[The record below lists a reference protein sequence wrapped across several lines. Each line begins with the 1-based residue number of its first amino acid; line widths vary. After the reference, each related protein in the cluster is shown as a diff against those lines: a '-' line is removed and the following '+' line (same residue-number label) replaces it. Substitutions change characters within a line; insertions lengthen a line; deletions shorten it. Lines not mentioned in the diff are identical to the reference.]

1 MPSSGSWSRPATP
14 PCTGSDARSGGGS
27 LPGRAIL
34 SGVERA
40 TYQPR
45 TRRRGGWALLIVAG
59 VLLAACSSS
68 PSQSTKT
75 STTTTGVPSSTA
87 STPTTQ
93 PASTLPPPA
102 TSGVLRISASVAV
115 PIPAN
120 TQITAAEAPNGA
132 VFVSPESHDNPT
144 PTVVWVVD
152 PIGPAEIAEHVNGG
166 VSALAADNTNF
177 YVVSNSTVIGY
188 TRSTGNQMG
197 QWNLP
202 PINTANT
209 SNADLVSM
217 VAAGGEVL
225 VMIAQGNL
233 ENVYRFHPGSPAAP
247 RMIAQGTSA
256 AIGPD
261 GTVYYER
268 SDNHL
273 VALSPAGVTT
283 VGPVLANSPNGS
295 GGGIAGVDAVAGGLV
310 WVSIPAGQGLD
321 AQLLP
326 YSAITLAPM
335 GSFSGSVTEQ
345 IVDTAAGAL
354 VLAGPDGPGD
364 CPQGDSVT
372 STSCV
377 FRISAAAVLSD
388 PTPVGTAD
396 QLVGPFPAVVTA
408 SATTNDLVVDRLS

>member
-1 MPSSGSWSRPATP
+1 M
-14 PCTGSDARSGGGS
+14 
-27 LPGRAIL
+27 IL
-34 SGVERA
+34 SGVARVRHPGSA
-40 TYQPR
+40 R
-45 TRRRGGWALLIVAG
+45 WRGWALLVVAG
-59 VLLAACSSS
+59 ILLAACSS
-68 PSQSTKT
+68 PGHTKND
-75 STTTTGVPSSTA
+75 STTTGAATA
-87 STPTTQ
+87 TSSTPTTQ
-93 PASTLPPPA
+93 PASTLPPLAP
-102 TSGVLRISASVAV
+102 SGPLQVSASVPV
-115 PIPAN
+115 PIAAN

-132 VFVSPESHDNPT
+132 VFVSPESHANPT

-166 VSALAADNTNF
+166 VSALAADAANF

-197 QWNLP
+197 QWSLP

-209 SNADLVSM
+209 SNADLVTM
-217 VAAGGEVL
+217 VAAAGEVL

-233 ENVYRFHPGSPAAP
+233 EDVYRFHPGSAAAP

-256 AIGPD
+256 AIGPE

-326 YSAITLAPM
+326 YSATTLQPM

-408 SATTNDLVVDRLS
+408 SPTTNDLVVDRLS

>member
-1 MPSSGSWSRPATP
+1 VRLAAATVRSR
-14 PCTGSDARSGGGS
+14 
-27 LPGRAIL
+27 
-34 SGVERA
+34 V
-40 TYQPR
+40 
-45 TRRRGGWALLIVAG
+45 WAPLIIAG
-59 VLLAACSSS
+59 VLLAACSSPGHS
-68 PSQSTKT
+68 KDAA
-75 STTTTGVPSSTA
+75 TTTTGASSATSTSA
-87 STPTTQ
+87 TPSTPVTE
-93 PASTLPPPA
+93 PPSPLPPPA
-102 TSGVLRISASVAV
+102 TSGALRISASVAV
-115 PIPAN
+115 PIAAN
-120 TQITAAEAPNGA
+120 TQITATEAPGGA

-152 PIGPAEIAEHVNGG
+152 PVGPAEIAEHVNGG
-166 VSALAADNTNF
+166 VSALAADATNL

-188 TRSTGNQMG
+188 TRSSGNQMG

-202 PINTANT
+202 PVNTANT

-217 VAAGGEVL
+217 VAAAGEVL
-225 VMIAQGNL
+225 VLITQGNL
-233 ENVYRFHPGSPAAP
+233 EDVYRFHPGSAAAP
-247 RMIAQGTSA
+247 QKMAQGTSA
-256 AIGPD
+256 VIGPD

-283 VGPVLANSPNGS
+283 VGPALANAPNGS

-326 YSAITLAPM
+326 YSATTLQPM
-335 GSFSGSVTEQ
+335 GTYTGSVTEQ
-345 IVDTAAGAL
+345 IVDTLAGPL
-354 VLAGPDGPGD
+354 VLAGPDGPGA
-364 CPQGDSVT
+364 CPQGTSVT

-396 QLVGPFPAVVTA
+396 QLVGPYPAVVTA
-408 SATTNDLVVDRLS
+408 SALTSDLVVDRLS

>member
-1 MPSSGSWSRPATP
+1 V
-14 PCTGSDARSGGGS
+14 
-27 LPGRAIL
+27 IL
-34 SGVERA
+34 SSVTRVRH
-40 TYQPR
+40 PR
-45 TRRRGGWALLIVAG
+45 WARRPGWALLIVAA
-59 VLLAACSSS
+59 VLLAACSS
-68 PSQSTKT
+68 PGHTHKAA
-75 STTTTGVPSSTA
+75 TTTTGATTA
-87 STPTTQ
+87 TSSTPTTQ
-93 PASTLPPPA
+93 PTSPLPPPA
-102 TSGVLRISASVAV
+102 TSGALQISASVAV
-115 PIPAN
+115 PIPAD

-132 VFVSPESHDNPT
+132 VFVSPESHANPT

-217 VAAGGEVL
+217 VAAAGEVL

-233 ENVYRFHPGSPAAP
+233 EDVYRFHPGSAAAP
-247 RMIAQGTSA
+247 QMIAQGTSA

-283 VGPVLANSPNGS
+283 VGPVLTNSPNGS

-326 YSAITLAPM
+326 YSTTTLQTM
-335 GSFSGSVTEQ
+335 GSYTGSVTEQ
-345 IVDTAAGAL
+345 IVDTSAGAL
-354 VLAGPDGPGD
+354 VLAGPDGPGA
-364 CPQGDSVT
+364 CPQDASVN

-408 SATTNDLVVDRLS
+408 SATTSDLVVDRLS

>member
-1 MPSSGSWSRPATP
+1 ME
-14 PCTGSDARSGGGS
+14 
-27 LPGRAIL
+27 I
-34 SGVERA
+34 
-40 TYQPR
+40 
-45 TRRRGGWALLIVAG
+45 
-59 VLLAACSSS
+59 
-68 PSQSTKT
+68 
-75 STTTTGVPSSTA
+75 
-87 STPTTQ
+87 
-93 PASTLPPPA
+93 
-102 TSGVLRISASVAV
+102 

-120 TQITAAEAPNGA
+120 VQITGTEAPNGA
-132 VFVSPESHDNPT
+132 VFVSPESHDGSVT
-144 PTVVWVVD
+144 TVVWVVD
-152 PIGPAEIAEHVNGG
+152 PTGPAAIAEHVNGG
-166 VSALAADNTNF
+166 VSALAADPTNL
-177 YVVSNSTVIGY
+177 YVVAEDSVTGY

-217 VAAGGEVL
+217 VAAAGEVL

-233 ENVYRFHPGSPAAP
+233 ENVYRFDPGSAATP
-247 RMIAQGTSA
+247 QRIAQGTSA
-256 AIGPD
+256 VIGPD

-326 YSAITLAPM
+326 YSATTLQPM
-335 GSFSGSVTEQ
+335 GTYTGSVTEQ
-345 IVDTAAGAL
+345 IVDTLAGPL
-354 VLAGPDGPGD
+354 VLAGPDGPGA
-364 CPQGDSVT
+364 CPQGTSVT

-396 QLVGPFPAVVTA
+396 QLVGPYPAVVTA
-408 SATTNDLVVDRLS
+408 SALTSDLVVDRLS

>member
-1 MPSSGSWSRPATP
+1 VRRAAATVRSR
-14 PCTGSDARSGGGS
+14 
-27 LPGRAIL
+27 
-34 SGVERA
+34 
-40 TYQPR
+40 
-45 TRRRGGWALLIVAG
+45 GWALLIVAG
-59 VLLAACSSS
+59 VLLAACSS
-68 PSQSTKT
+68 PGHSTNA
-75 STTTTGVPSSTA
+75 STTTTSATSTTSSSATSSTPVTQPSS
-87 STPTTQ
+87 P
-93 PASTLPPPA
+93 LPPPA
-102 TSGVLRISASVAV
+102 TTGALQISASVAV
-115 PIPAN
+115 PISAN

-152 PIGPAEIAEHVNGG
+152 PVGPAEIAEHVNGG
-166 VSALAADNTNF
+166 VSALAADATNF

-217 VAAGGEVL
+217 VAAAGEVL
-225 VMIAQGNL
+225 VLIAQGNL
-233 ENVYRFHPGSPAAP
+233 ENVYRLHPGSAAAP
-247 RMIAQGTSA
+247 QMIAQGTSA
-256 AIGPD
+256 VIGPD

-295 GGGIAGVDAVAGGLV
+295 GGGIAGVDAVAGGIV

-326 YSAITLAPM
+326 YSATTLAPM
-335 GSFSGSVTEQ
+335 GNYSGSVTEQ
-345 IVDTAAGAL
+345 IVDTLAGAL
-354 VLAGPDGPGD
+354 VLAGPDGPGA
-364 CPQGDSVT
+364 CPQGVSGT

-377 FRISAAAVLSD
+377 FRISAAAALSD

-408 SATTNDLVVDRLS
+408 SATTSNLVVDRLS

>member
-1 MPSSGSWSRPATP
+1 VRRASPTVRSR
-14 PCTGSDARSGGGS
+14 S
-27 LPGRAIL
+27 
-34 SGVERA
+34 
-40 TYQPR
+40 
-45 TRRRGGWALLIVAG
+45 WALLVVAG
-59 VLLAACSSS
+59 VLLAACSS
-68 PSQSTKT
+68 PGHSTNAS
-75 STTTTGVPSSTA
+75 STTTSATSATSTSA
-87 STPTTQ
+87 TPSTPVTP
-93 PASTLPPPA
+93 PASPLPPPA
-102 TSGVLRISASVAV
+102 TTGALQISASVAV
-115 PIPAN
+115 PISAN

-132 VFVSPESHDNPT
+132 VFVSPESHANPT

-152 PIGPAEIAEHVNGG
+152 PVGPAEIAEHVNGG
-166 VSALAADNTNF
+166 VSALAADDTNF

-217 VAAGGEVL
+217 VAAAGEVL
-225 VMIAQGNL
+225 VLIAQGNL
-233 ENVYRFHPGSPAAP
+233 EDVYRLHPGSTAAP
-247 RMIAQGTSA
+247 QMIAQGTSA
-256 AIGPD
+256 VIGPD

-283 VGPVLANSPNGS
+283 VGPLLANSPNGS
-295 GGGIAGVDAVAGGLV
+295 GGGIAGVDAVAGGIV

-326 YSAITLAPM
+326 YSATTLAAM
-335 GSFSGSVTEQ
+335 GNYTGSVTEQ
-345 IVDTAAGAL
+345 IVDTLAGPL
-354 VLAGPDGPGD
+354 VLAGPDGPGA
-364 CPQGDSVT
+364 CPQGVSGT

-377 FRISAAAVLSD
+377 FRISAAAALSD

-396 QLVGPFPAVVTA
+396 QLVGPYPAVVTA
-408 SATTNDLVVDRLS
+408 SATTSNLVVDRLS

>member
-1 MPSSGSWSRPATP
+1 VRLAAATVRSR
-14 PCTGSDARSGGGS
+14 
-27 LPGRAIL
+27 
-34 SGVERA
+34 
-40 TYQPR
+40 
-45 TRRRGGWALLIVAG
+45 GWALFIVAG
-59 VLLAACSSS
+59 VLLAACSS
-68 PSQSTKT
+68 PGHSTGTSSTTTSST
-75 STTTTGVPSSTA
+75 STTSSSATTSTA
-87 STPTTQ
+87 VTQ
-93 PASTLPPPA
+93 PASSLPPPA
-102 TSGVLRISASVAV
+102 TTGALQISASVAV
-115 PIPAN
+115 PISAN

-132 VFVSPESHDNPT
+132 VFVSPESHANPT

-152 PIGPAEIAEHVNGG
+152 PVGPAEIAEHVNGG
-166 VSALAADNTNF
+166 VSALAADDTNF

-217 VAAGGEVL
+217 VAAAGEVL
-225 VMIAQGNL
+225 VLIAQGNL
-233 ENVYRFHPGSPAAP
+233 EDVYRLHPGSAAAP
-247 RMIAQGTSA
+247 QMIAQGTSA
-256 AIGPD
+256 VIGPD

-283 VGPVLANSPNGS
+283 VGPLLANSPNGS
-295 GGGIAGVDAVAGGLV
+295 GGGIAGVDAVAGGIV

-326 YSAITLAPM
+326 YSATTLAAM
-335 GSFSGSVTEQ
+335 GNYTGSVTEQ
-345 IVDTAAGAL
+345 IVDTLAGPL
-354 VLAGPDGPGD
+354 VLAGPDGPGA
-364 CPQGDSVT
+364 CPQGVSGT

-377 FRISAAAVLSD
+377 FRISAAAALSD

-396 QLVGPFPAVVTA
+396 QLVGPYPAVVTA
-408 SATTNDLVVDRLS
+408 SATTSNLVVDRLS